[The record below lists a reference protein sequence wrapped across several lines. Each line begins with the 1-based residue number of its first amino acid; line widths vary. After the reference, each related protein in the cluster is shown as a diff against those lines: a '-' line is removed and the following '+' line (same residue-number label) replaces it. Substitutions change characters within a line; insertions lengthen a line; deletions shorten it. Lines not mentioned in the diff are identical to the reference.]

1 MRYAIQWIR
10 SLLFN
15 IQMYVVMILMAIYFT
30 PPAIFSLKWAYAGV
44 HTYCRWVRWTA
55 SWMIGLK
62 SEIRGTVPDGEVLI
76 ASKHQ
81 NFFDVLMIVSVVPR
95 PKFIMK
101 QSIKY
106 TPIVGWYGKRLGCVP
121 VKRGQRSKAIRKM
134 MKMVQ
139 DGSAPAG
146 QLIIYP
152 QGTRVAWDGYLPYK
166 IGVNVLYQETGQAV
180 VPVSTNVGVFWP
192 RLGVYRKP
200 GKAVL
205 EFHDPIEPGLE
216 KDVFMARL
224 EDTVESHSIA
234 LMQEVDHD
242 ATAGIAAAKAALKH
256 K

>member
-30 PPAIFSLKWAYAGV
+30 PPAIFSLKWAYAGI

-62 SEIRGTVPDGEVLI
+62 SEVRGNVPDGEVLI

-81 NFFDVLMIVSVVPR
+81 NFFDILMIVSVVPK

-101 QSIKY
+101 YSIKY
-106 TPIVGWYGKRLGCVP
+106 TPIVGWYGKRIGCVP
-121 VKRGQRSKAIRKM
+121 VKRGQRSKAIRNM
-134 MKMVQ
+134 MAMVQ

-152 QGTRVAWDGYLPYK
+152 QGTRVAWDGFRPYK
-166 IGVNVLYQETGQAV
+166 IGINVLYQETGQMV

-200 GKAVL
+200 GKAIL
-205 EFHDPIEPGLE
+205 EFHEPIAQGME
-216 KDVFMARL
+216 KDAFMEHL
-224 EDTVESHSIA
+224 ETVIENNSIS
-234 LMQEVDHD
+234 LMQE
-242 ATAGIAAAKAALKH
+242 AGADPTEGIKCAKMALKH